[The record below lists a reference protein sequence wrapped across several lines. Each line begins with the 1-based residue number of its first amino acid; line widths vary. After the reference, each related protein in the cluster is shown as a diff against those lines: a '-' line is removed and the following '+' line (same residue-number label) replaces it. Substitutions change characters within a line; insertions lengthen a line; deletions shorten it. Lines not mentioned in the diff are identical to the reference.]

1 MHARTDQQDDRQADH
16 TIPVTASALQVL
28 KNVSGTI
35 NSTASDVQKTVNK
48 VRAR

>member
-1 MHARTDQQDDRQADH
+1 MHARTDQQHGRQLDH
-16 TIPVTASALQVL
+16 TTPVTAPALQVL

-35 NSTASDVQKTVNK
+35 NSTASDVQKTVNT

>member
-1 MHARTDQQDDRQADH
+1 MHARRDQRH
-16 TIPVTASALQVL
+16 GRELHLTTPVPAPALQVL

-48 VRAR
+48 VRAQ